1 MLTYW
6 HTLVL
11 FGYIYIYI
19 YICVCVCVCVNY
31 IYLIYIIYIYI
42 YIYICIIYNT
52 CISINLL
59 LESFP
64 WEKANITFDVSLIQ
78 KAVVMQLMK
87 SHISARET
95 VVVKIFTTNFE
106 STTLLLYN
114 IKSIY
119 NEIFGISCRLF
130 RIKTTIIFNIKS
142 FLDLLGLLIQPKN
155 NTLVL
160 IIWFFPL
167 L

>member
-1 MLTYW
+1 M
-6 HTLVL
+6 
-11 FGYIYIYI
+11 
-19 YICVCVCVCVNY
+19 CVCVCVNY

-42 YIYICIIYNT
+42 CIIYNI

-130 RIKTTIIFNIKS
+130 RIKTTIMFNIKS

-155 NTLVL
+155 KTLVL
-160 IIWFFPL
+160 II
-167 L
+167 